1 MANKGMT
8 ARELV
13 LQELREDCE
22 NWEEEEEDETTLA
35 QLQRLIKHLE
45 EGGDIKFVLD
55 YLKSDETSGL
65 FYAFNDDEERDNMFT
80 LVDMMKYACQAMGEE
95 V

>member
-22 NWEEEEEDETTLA
+22 NWEEEEDEMELA

-45 EGGDIKFVLD
+45 EGDDIKFVLD
-55 YLKSDETSGL
+55 YLKGDEASGL
-65 FYAFNDDEERDNMFT
+65 FYTLNDDEDRDNMFT